1 VGFSAFCEPVTDDD
15 IRRIKTDRRCLE
27 HALEE
32 AGRRLKRPVELSGD
46 ACRCPFHHDQ
56 KPSGSLHVDYYA
68 HLRREWVYT
77 CHGCPDQ
84 GVQWNNLN
92 STKPSNSGDAIAVL
106 RVAWA
111 SAGKKLSFQQACEEL
126 LNVTNRQSSTYVHP
140 GLIIPDIVPAHV
152 SAGPPPIAIQG
163 AEESA
168 LAAHQALIQSP
179 DLIQRLWQQRAVDR
193 TTVEQF
199 AVGYEVDS
207 HGREWWVFPIKHCDG
222 SFMAGKLH
230 AADGKSPK
238 SNWRP
243 AGAKSGDPL
252 FPIDVQ
258 CDGTVWVCPG
268 ELIALAVS
276 SLGLSAIGIT
286 SGEKTSHDMT
296 QLVELLRGRRV
307 GIVGDNDSAGH
318 KWAYWMSSQLAG
330 AGIEVRVV
338 DLGLSRKGEDLGDWI
353 VERRVNQQASV
364 NDVTSVL
371 NEAFNSASCISAP
384 VDTAASSSARDEL
397 AEERE
402 SDALDAPASSDLC
415 IRSLADIWGH
425 TQTWKP
431 VERIPSGL
439 RILDDVLHGGFVTG
453 AVHVIA
459 GKPGNCKTQ
468 LGTQIAVNAARAGTA
483 VGFISLEM
491 TAADI
496 GRLML
501 AQISGLPRRLIDRG
515 VNALPDQDAR
525 MRMAN
530 AMKAHASLPL
540 DLMDGASIAGGCS
553 RKDLQRA
560 VEREISTRGWKLIV
574 VDHLGEIAPLDND
587 PSTQPLRVDRANM
600 TALRLMAMQH
610 DIAVVVVSPLRKAG
624 NFKNATKRPIVLDDV
639 LGSSAIGYAL
649 HTCTAVVSSYR
660 KPPKASQVALAVLKN
675 RTGPLPEKPL
685 EMRWHPACG
694 RIEDDFGAEATNA
707 A

>member
-1 VGFSAFCEPVTDDD
+1 VVG
-15 IRRIKTDRRCLE
+15 
-27 HALEE
+27 
-32 AGRRLKRPVELSGD
+32 
-46 ACRCPFHHDQ
+46 
-56 KPSGSLHVDYYA
+56 
-68 HLRREWVYT
+68 
-77 CHGCPDQ
+77 
-84 GVQWNNLN
+84 
-92 STKPSNSGDAIAVL
+92 
-106 RVAWA
+106 
-111 SAGKKLSFQQACEEL
+111 
-126 LNVTNRQSSTYVHP
+126 
-140 GLIIPDIVPAHV
+140 VP
-152 SAGPPPIAIQG
+152 
-163 AEESA
+163 
-168 LAAHQALIQSP
+168 HQAL
-179 DLIQRLWQQRAVDR
+179 RRFV
-193 TTVEQF
+193 
-199 AVGYEVDS
+199 
-207 HGREWWVFPIKHCDG
+207 HGR
-222 SFMAGKLH
+222 KLH

-252 FPIDVQ
+252 FPVAVQ
-258 CDGTVWVCPG
+258 RDGTVWVCPG

>member
-179 DLIQRLWQQRAVDR
+179 DLLQQAWWAASAPSTGQRWSNSLSATKWIA
-193 TTVEQF
+193 TGASGGCSPSSTATVR
-199 AVGYEVDS
+199 S
-207 HGREWWVFPIKHCDG
+207 WL
-222 SFMAGKLH
+222 GKLH

-238 SNWRP
+238 SSWRP

-252 FPIDVQ
+252 FPVAVQ
-258 CDGTVWVCPG
+258 RDGTVWVCPG

-286 SGEKTSHDMT
+286 GGEKTSHDMT

-338 DLGLSRKGEDLGDWI
+338 DLGLTRKGEDLGDWI

-364 NDVTSVL
+364 SDVIVGAQRSVQQ
-371 NEAFNSASCISAP
+371 CILYQ
-384 VDTAASSSARDEL
+384 R
-397 AEERE
+397 
-402 SDALDAPASSDLC
+402 
-415 IRSLADIWGH
+415 
-425 TQTWKP
+425 
-431 VERIPSGL
+431 PS
-439 RILDDVLHGGFVTG
+439 
-453 AVHVIA
+453 
-459 GKPGNCKTQ
+459 
-468 LGTQIAVNAARAGTA
+468 
-483 VGFISLEM
+483 
-491 TAADI
+491 
-496 GRLML
+496 
-501 AQISGLPRRLIDRG
+501 
-515 VNALPDQDAR
+515 
-525 MRMAN
+525 
-530 AMKAHASLPL
+530 
-540 DLMDGASIAGGCS
+540 
-553 RKDLQRA
+553 
-560 VEREISTRGWKLIV
+560 
-574 VDHLGEIAPLDND
+574 
-587 PSTQPLRVDRANM
+587 
-600 TALRLMAMQH
+600 
-610 DIAVVVVSPLRKAG
+610 
-624 NFKNATKRPIVLDDV
+624 
-639 LGSSAIGYAL
+639 
-649 HTCTAVVSSYR
+649 
-660 KPPKASQVALAVLKN
+660 
-675 RTGPLPEKPL
+675 
-685 EMRWHPACG
+685 
-694 RIEDDFGAEATNA
+694 
-707 A
+707 

>member
-1 VGFSAFCEPVTDDD
+1 VAFSAFRESVADGD

-32 AGRRLKRPVELSGD
+32 AGRLLKRPVELSGD
-46 ACRCPFHHDQ
+46 ACRCPFHDDQ
-56 KPSGSLHVDYYA
+56 KASGSLHLDYA
-68 HLRREWVYT
+68 NPHREWLYT
-77 CHGCPDQ
+77 CHGCPDH
-84 GVQWNNLN
+84 GAQWNNLN
-92 STKPSNSGDAIAVL
+92 PAKPSNSGDAIAVL

-111 SAGKKLSFQQACEEL
+111 RAGKKLSFQHACEEL
-126 LNVTNRQSSTYVHP
+126 LNVTSRQSSTYVHP

-179 DLIQRLWQQRAVDR
+179 DLLQHLWRQRAVDR

-199 AVGYEVDS
+199 AVGYEMDS

-222 SFMAGKLH
+222 SFMVQKLH

-238 SNWRP
+238 SSWRP

-286 SGEKTSHDMT
+286 GGEKTNHDMT

-307 GIVGDNDSAGH
+307 GIVGDNDDAGS
-318 KWAYWMSSQLAG
+318 KWANWMSSQLAG

-338 DLGLSRKGEDLGDWI
+338 DLGLTRKGEDLGDWI

-364 NDVTSVL
+364 SDVSSAL
-371 NEAFNSASCISAP
+371 NEAFSSASCISAP
-384 VDTAASSSARDEL
+384 VDTATQSPS
-397 AEERE
+397 EEVE
-402 SDALDAPASSDLC
+402 ADILDPPASSDLC
-415 IRSLADIWGH
+415 IRSLADIWGQ

-431 VERIPSGL
+431 VERIPSGFH
-439 RILDDVLHGGFVTG
+439 ILDEVLHGGFVTG

-468 LGTQIAVNAARAGTA
+468 VVTQIAINAALAGTA
-483 VGFISLEM
+483 VGFVSLEM
-491 TAADI
+491 PATDI

-501 AQISGLPRRLIDRG
+501 AQISGLPRRVVDRG
-515 VNALPDQDAR
+515 IKALPDEYAR
-525 MRMAN
+525 TTMAN
-530 AMKAHASLPL
+530 AMRAYANLPL
-540 DLMDGASIAGGCS
+540 DLMESASIAGGCS

-560 VEREISTRGWKLIV
+560 VERELSTRGWKLIV

-600 TALRLMAMQH
+600 TALRSMAMRH

-624 NFKNATKRPIVLDDV
+624 NFKDATKRPIVLDDV
-639 LGSSAIGYAL
+639 LGSTAIGYAL

-660 KPPKASQVALAVLKN
+660 KPPQDSQVALAILKN

-685 EMRWHPACG
+685 DLRWHPACG
-694 RIEDDFGAEATNA
+694 RIEDDSGEEATNA

>member
-1 VGFSAFCEPVTDDD
+1 
-15 IRRIKTDRRCLE
+15 
-27 HALEE
+27 
-32 AGRRLKRPVELSGD
+32 
-46 ACRCPFHHDQ
+46 
-56 KPSGSLHVDYYA
+56 
-68 HLRREWVYT
+68 
-77 CHGCPDQ
+77 
-84 GVQWNNLN
+84 
-92 STKPSNSGDAIAVL
+92 L

-126 LNVTNRQSSTYVHP
+126 LNVTSRQSSTYVHP

-199 AVGYEVDS
+199 AIGYEVDNN
-207 HGREWWVFPIKHCDG
+207 GREWWVFPIKHCDG

-252 FPIDVQ
+252 FPVAVQ
-258 CDGTVWVCPG
+258 RDGTVWVCPG